1 MAVRKSS
8 GIEKIIF
15 SGKRKT
21 AVAKLRVKT
30 GGGMVFYN
38 YVPFTELGLFHRLAL
53 LEPIRIFEREMG
65 EKMKHDFHIKIM
77 GGGKEAQI
85 QAARLAIARAL
96 LGITGSDVLKKAYIK
111 YDRNI
116 IVQDFRRKEACKPG
130 DSKARAKRQK
140 SFR

>member
-1 MAVRKSS
+1 MANKKL
-8 GIEKIIF
+8 ENMIF

-21 AVAKLRVKT
+21 SVAKLKVKS
-30 GGGMVFYN
+30 GDGKVFYN
-38 YVPFTELGLFHRLAL
+38 KLTHTELGLFHRLAL
-53 LEPIRIFEREMG
+53 SEPIRIFEQELG
-65 EKMKHDFHIKIM
+65 EKLKFDFFVRTR
-77 GGGKEAQI
+77 GGGKEAGI

-96 LGITGSDVLKKAYIK
+96 LEITGSDVLKKAYVK

-116 IVQDFRRKEACKPG
+116 IIQDARRKEVCKPG